1 MKVEVIGKNGF
12 QPSQANRQYA
22 EDKLSKI
29 NVLLKD
35 QEELEA
41 RVVCKVYND
50 HHKVEITIP
59 ARNIILRAESSDQ
72 DVYGALDKAVDKL
85 VAQIKKYKT
94 RTKTKDNK
102 EGIKEIFNNDQF
114 DAKALEKEI
123 IASQLVRSKSVE
135 LSPLTVEE
143 AIEQME
149 LLGHDFFIFQNKD
162 KDNAVCVIYT
172 REDGDYAVIE
182 TR

>member
-1 MKVEVIGKNGF
+1 MKLEIIGKNGF
-12 QPSQANRQYA
+12 TPSEANREYA
-22 EDKLSKI
+22 AGKLEK
-29 NVLLKD
+29 VAHFLKNGAD
-35 QEELEA
+35 LEA

-59 ARNIILRAESSDQ
+59 ANHIILRAEASDET
-72 DVYGALDKAVDKL
+72 VYSALDKAIDKL
-85 VAQIKKYKT
+85 VAQIKKYKE
-94 RTKTKDNK
+94 RTKAKDNK
-102 EGIKEIFNNDQF
+102 EGIKEIFVNDAF

-135 LSPLTVEE
+135 LAPLTVEE
-143 AIEQME
+143 AVEQME

-162 KDNAVCVIYT
+162 KDNTVCVIYT
-172 REDGDYAVIE
+172 RDDGDYAVIE

>member
-12 QPSQANRQYA
+12 NPSQANRDYA
-22 EDKLSKI
+22 QDKLSKVEQFLQDSD
-29 NVLLKD
+29 N
-35 QEELEA
+35 LEA

-59 ARNIILRAESSDQ
+59 AKNLILRAEASDET
-72 DVYGALDKAVDKL
+72 VYSAIDKAVDKL
-85 VAQIKKYKT
+85 VAQIRKFKT

-102 EGIKEIFNNDQF
+102 EGIKDIFTNAEF
-114 DAKALEKEI
+114 DAKALETEI

-149 LLGHDFFIFQNKD
+149 LLGHTFFIFQNKD
-162 KDNAVCVIYT
+162 RDNAVCVIYT
-172 REDGDYAVIE
+172 REDGDYAVLE
-182 TR
+182 TK

>member
-12 QPSQANRQYA
+12 VPSDANREYA
-22 EDKLSKI
+22 ANKLEKVSHF
-29 NVLLKD
+29 LKD
-35 QEELEA
+35 DENLEA

-59 ARNIILRAESSDQ
+59 AKNIILRAEASDET
-72 DVYGALDKAVDKL
+72 VYSALDKSVDKL
-85 VAQIKKYKT
+85 IAQIKKYKT
-94 RTKTKDNK
+94 RTKSKENK
-102 EGIKEIFNNDQF
+102 EGIKEIFVNDEF

-162 KDNAVCVIYT
+162 KDSAVCVIYT
-172 REDGDYAVIE
+172 REDGDYAVLE
-182 TR
+182 TK